1 MYLCE
6 RESTHTSP
14 ALFSDRSSVAR
25 HMCFQFM
32 CLCIALCAPVVCV
45 CILLMYVQRA
55 QFSVA
60 SLLVGLAVLFW
71 FRVDQSQSEFSK
83 CRTHTPSRA
92 RVFLQYIAQL
102 AN

>member
-45 CILLMYVQRA
+45 CIINVCSARTVLRR
-55 QFSVA
+55 
-60 SLLVGLAVLFW
+60 LAVGGSRGFVL
-71 FRVDQSQSEFSK
+71 VS
-83 CRTHTPSRA
+83 CRPVA
-92 RVFLQYIAQL
+92 V
-102 AN
+102 